1 MSPPTPSI
9 SPAEQSLRWF
19 SKPYDLLRSCAAEL
33 GDAFVIDLG
42 THGPY
47 LMLSHP
53 DDIRAVFT
61 GDPADLH
68 AGEGNGVLR
77 PFLGDG
83 SLLLLE
89 EDRHLRER
97 RMLLPAFRGER
108 VAGHTNLIREV
119 ALGAVGSWPEGS
131 ALSVQDGMQRV
142 SLDVI
147 LQVVF
152 GLGTTRETSPET
164 DELVSLIWGFVN
176 DSKFNL
182 ALLGK
187 LGGKLRTSPAFMA
200 FEDQLLR
207 IRALLAAEIEA
218 RRATPSRGSDVL
230 SLLLDARY
238 EDGRE
243 VPVSDLRDELLTLLV
258 TGYETTASALAWAFQ
273 WIDREPLVRARLGRI
288 IHERPSGRAY
298 DDPYLDAF
306 VREVLRIHPIIPI
319 VARKAQRDLRIGR
332 FDVPKGQ
339 MVAPCIYLAHHREDL
354 YTEPDRFMPERFL
367 TRRYGPY
374 EFLPFGGGARR
385 CLGMTLALAEMKIV
399 LLTVL
404 ERVVLRAA
412 AGSLA
417 EPRRRSVTI
426 APSGGSLM
434 QIHTLEST

>member
-1 MSPPTPSI
+1 MPPPTPSI
-9 SPAEQSLRWF
+9 SPAEQALRWF
-19 SKPYDLLRSCAAEL
+19 SKPYELLSACAAEL

-53 DDIRAVFT
+53 DEIRAVFT

-89 EDRHLRER
+89 EERHLRER

-108 VAGHTNLIREV
+108 VATHANLIREV
-119 ALGAVGSWPEGS
+119 ALGAVASWPEGS
-131 ALSVQDGMQRV
+131 AISVQDGMQRV

-164 DELVSLIWGFVN
+164 DELVSLIRGFVN

-187 LGGKLRTSPAFMA
+187 LGGKLRTSPTFTA
-200 FEDQLLR
+200 FEGQLLR
-207 IRALLAAEIEA
+207 IRALLADEIEA
-218 RRATPSRGSDVL
+218 RRATPARGSDVL
-230 SLLLDARY
+230 SILLDARY
-238 EDGRE
+238 DDGRE
-243 VPVSDLRDELLTLLV
+243 VPVTDLRDELLTLLV
-258 TGYETTASALAWAFQ
+258 TGYETTATALAWAFQ
-273 WIDREPLVRARLGRI
+273 WIDREPTVRERLDRVVRARPGG
-288 IHERPSGRAY
+288 HAF

-332 FDVPKGQ
+332 FDVAKGQ
-339 MVAPCIYLAHHREDL
+339 MVAPCIYLAHHRPDL
-354 YTEPDRFMPERFL
+354 YTDPDQFMPERFL
-367 TRRYGPY
+367 AKRYGPY
-374 EFLPFGGGARR
+374 EYLPFGGGARR

-399 LLTVL
+399 LLAVL
-404 ERVVLRAA
+404 ERVVLRATS
-412 AGSLA
+412 GPLP

-426 APSGGSLM
+426 APSGGSPM

>member
-1 MSPPTPSI
+1 M
-9 SPAEQSLRWF
+9 SPAEQALGWF
-19 SKPYDLLRSCAAEL
+19 SRPYELLRACAAEL

-108 VAGHTNLIREV
+108 VAGHTALIREV
-119 ALGAVGSWPEGS
+119 AQRAVCSWPEGS
-131 ALSVQDGMQRV
+131 EISVQDGMQSV

-147 LQVVF
+147 LKVVF
-152 GLGTTRETSPET
+152 GMGLDA
-164 DELVSLIWGFVN
+164 DESAEAAEIVSLIRGFVN

-187 LGGKLRTSPAFMA
+187 LGGDAPKSPVWTE
-200 FEDQLLR
+200 FEGRLAR
-207 IRALLAAEIEA
+207 IRSLLVVEVER
-218 RRATPSRGSDVL
+218 RRASGKRGADVL
-230 SLLLDARY
+230 SMLLDACY
-238 EDGRE
+238 DDGRAMTDE
-243 VPVSDLRDELLTLLV
+243 DLRDELLTLLV
-258 TGYETTASALAWAFQ
+258 TGYETTATALAWAFQ
-273 WIDREPLVRARLGRI
+273 WIDRSPHVRREL
-288 IHERPSGRAY
+288 ERVVREHPGGRAHEH
-298 DDPYLDAF
+298 PYVDAF

-332 FDVPKGQ
+332 FDVPAGH
-339 MVAPCIYLAHHREDL
+339 MVAPCIYLAHHRESL
-354 YTEPDRFMPERFL
+354 YPEPDRFEPERFL
-367 TRRYGPY
+367 RGRFGPY
-374 EFLPFGGGARR
+374 EYLPFGGGARR
-385 CLGMTLALAEMKIV
+385 CLGMALALAEMKIV
-399 LLTVL
+399 LVTVL
-404 ERVVLRAA
+404 ERVALRAVP
-412 AGSLA
+412 GPLPQ
-417 EPRRRSVTI
+417 PRRRSVTI
-426 APSGGSLM
+426 APSGGTRM
-434 QIHTLEST
+434 NVYALEAP